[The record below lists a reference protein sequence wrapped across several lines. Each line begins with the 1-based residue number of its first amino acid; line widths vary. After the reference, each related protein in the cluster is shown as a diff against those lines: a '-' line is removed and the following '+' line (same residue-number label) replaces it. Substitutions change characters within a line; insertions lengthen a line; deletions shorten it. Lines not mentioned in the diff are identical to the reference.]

1 MSDFAFDLGFC
12 RGFLAAV
19 DTFREMGEDAT
30 PSFVVSGAYKVRE
43 DLPEE
48 FEDDHE
54 RQVQYVTGFA
64 AGVNQAVESLFLDE
78 EDSF

>member
-1 MSDFAFDLGFC
+1 MSGFAFNLGFC

-19 DTFREMGEDAT
+19 DTFRELGEDAT
-30 PSFVVSGAYKVRE
+30 PSFVVSGAYKIRD

-54 RQVQYVTGFA
+54 QQTEYIAGFS
-64 AGVNQAVESLFLDE
+64 AGVNEAIESLFLEDE
-78 EDSF
+78 ESF